1 MLGVLQQPIG
11 ATQVQHAQNPRKFV
25 LRFVNRSELLSCVA
39 ILRDCGARVS
49 GDAPPGEPLPN
60 VEVDV
65 KPQLSFVPPLMH
77 LKDAT
82 ATSAD
87 NNSSQQWW
95 AGSTQPNNNNNTAP
109 ALLDQQSGASLKRKQ
124 SSVDDAF
131 EGFDNIINMSSQFQ
145 HQQHYRAAIDE
156 NAPPNKRQVAEMP
169 PSLQQRVMAVL
180 SAPDF
185 ESQLAA
191 VERALMSVIQR
202 DTTARRRW
210 TAVQQQAQQQQQQRN
225 NGE

>member
-1 MLGVLQQPIG
+1 MLGVLQQPLG
-11 ATQVQHAQNPRKFV
+11 ATQQNPRKFV

-49 GDAPPGEPLPN
+49 GDAPPGEPLPS

-65 KPQLSFVPPLMH
+65 KPQLAFVPPLMH
-77 LKDAT
+77 LKDST

-95 AGSTQPNNNNNTAP
+95 TGTQPNNNTAP
-109 ALLDQQSGASLKRKQ
+109 ALLDQQSGAGATLSLKRKQ

-131 EGFDNIINMSSQFQ
+131 EGFDNIVNISSQFQ
-145 HQQHYRAAIDE
+145 HQQHQQQYRAAIDE
-156 NAPPNKRQVAEMP
+156 NAPPNKRQASAEMP
-169 PSLQQRVMAVL
+169 PTLQQRVMAVL

-202 DTTARRRW
+202 DATARRRW
-210 TAVQQQAQQQQQQRN
+210 TAVQQQQQQQRTI
-225 NGE
+225 GE